1 MVERARANGKN
12 TANVE
17 FAISAETLDGVSGA
31 FDVIVNRHAPFDQ
44 TAIHH
49 HLATGG
55 YYVTQ
60 QVAESNMRNIKEVLG
75 QVGRSQ
81 ISEELVNASPLK
93 LIAFMKYDV
102 EYLVRDVDSLVF
114 WLQALD
120 VLHSDLDGAAA
131 FTHVDILNS
140 ILANNVDERGF
151 ITNEARYLVIAQRRE
166 PGLERT
172 WSFGAGR
179 SH

>member
-1 MVERARANGKN
+1 
-12 TANVE
+12 
-17 FAISAETLDGVSGA
+17 
-31 FDVIVNRHAPFDQ
+31 
-44 TAIHH
+44 
-49 HLATGG
+49 
-55 YYVTQ
+55 
-60 QVAESNMRNIKEVLG
+60 MRNIKEVLG

-81 ISEELVNASPLK
+81 ISDELVNASPLK

-114 WLQALD
+114 RLQALD

-131 FTHVDILNS
+131 LTHVDILNS

-166 PGLERT
+166 SGLEQM
-172 WSFGAGR
+172 WSFGTGDQGAR
-179 SH
+179 ARRR